1 MKDERVRLRHL
12 GDMEVEAV
20 VEMDRKKMKL
30 SQARRLQSGD
40 VIELDKLAGEAFDVS
55 INGAAFAKG
64 EIVVVADRMACRLT
78 RMVEPVREEVEDN
91 EC

>member
-1 MKDERVRLRHL
+1 MTDERSRLRHL

-30 SQARRLQSGD
+30 SQAQCLQPGD
-40 VIELDKLAGEAFDVS
+40 VVALDKLAGEAFDVS

-78 RMVEPVREEVEDN
+78 RMVGPIKEGE
-91 EC
+91 